1 MEAARKQANL
11 SAEKKA
17 AKREARH
24 KKKEAAL
31 KAALRSGK
39 KPKKV
44 KKAEPLEGHL
54 MKKGNKGTVKK
65 WSWRYFEY
73 KPETHR
79 LNYSEEQKSGQK
91 KYKGFIDLTDPGC
104 KVFVLPNAMQDKCRQ
119 SFGIESGGR
128 VYYLMAGDRK
138 MMTKWVG
145 RLQREC
151 KAWQE
156 NGGKKPAEPEPEAA
170 ADDVEEGVPPEDTAK
185 ANDEMVAAA
194 EGIAFTAPGSEV
206 AAGATAT
213 LALKLAVKLDPE
225 NMDAKSE
232 LKKALQKMAA
242 MDGELQGSLDE
253 QAKRE
258 AKKGKAKAAAK
269 KPTPKKIS
277 MFDDDEEDDEEGE
290 TSMFDD

>member
-1 MEAARKQANL
+1 ML
-11 SAEKKA
+11 SGSLRRDAWQ
-17 AKREARH
+17 AKR
-24 KKKEAAL
+24 
-31 KAALRSGK
+31 
-39 KPKKV
+39 
-44 KKAEPLEGHL
+44 
-54 MKKGNKGTVKK
+54 
-65 WSWRYFEY
+65 
-73 KPETHR
+73 
-79 LNYSEEQKSGQK
+79 SGQ
-91 KYKGFIDLTDPGC
+91 G
-104 KVFVLPNAMQDKCRQ
+104 VLPGVQDKCRQ

-170 ADDVEEGVPPEDTAK
+170 ADDAEEGVPPEDTAK
-185 ANDEMVAAA
+185 ANDEMVAATQKA
-194 EGIAFTAPGSEV
+194 NELLAALNEADGSPSSDLQQQVEECSDEMLALGKKSIADV
-206 AAGATAT
+206 DYATAT
-213 LALKLAVKLDPE
+213 LALKLAMKLDPE

-232 LKKALQKMAA
+232 LKKAVNKMAA
-242 MDGELQGSLDE
+242 MDGDLQESLGE